1 MSAQPNTSPA
11 PQPFIKTL
19 HAENFRCLRDVTVDF
34 APLTIL
40 VGPNASGKSTI
51 LEALQ
56 HRYIFAHEDR
66 WQRSPDLHPRLH
78 LLSSWGPNADIN
90 EISEP
95 GGKLHWESQ
104 LIRLDARELRKPN
117 QASNASRL
125 STYGENLTNL
135 FASLSRRQQG
145 ELVKQFQRLVPA
157 LQDIND
163 VPFQAGTL
171 ELRFTDAWNEALVYK
186 PEEVSDG
193 TMFVLAFLCLQYQSQ
208 PPDILLIEEPERG
221 LHPYLM
227 EQVMRLLR
235 ALAHGELGPKAVQV
249 VMATH
254 SAELLEYAR
263 PEEVRFVNRRRE
275 DGATTVYA
283 PDVNSESWR
292 DIFDVYEN
300 SMSGLWLS
308 GTAGGVPGRS

>member
-1 MSAQPNTSPA
+1 
-11 PQPFIKTL
+11 
-19 HAENFRCLRDVTVDF
+19 
-34 APLTIL
+34 
-40 VGPNASGKSTI
+40 
-51 LEALQ
+51 
-56 HRYIFAHEDR
+56 
-66 WQRSPDLHPRLH
+66 
-78 LLSSWGPNADIN
+78 
-90 EISEP
+90 
-95 GGKLHWESQ
+95 
-104 LIRLDARELRKPN
+104 
-117 QASNASRL
+117 
-125 STYGENLTNL
+125 
-135 FASLSRRQQG
+135 
-145 ELVKQFQRLVPA
+145 VKQFQRLVPA

-227 EQVMRLLR
+227 EQVMGLLR

-263 PEEVRFVNRRRE
+263 PEEVRFVNRRSE

-283 PDVNSESWR
+283 PDVNSENWR